1 MKQINTLKKL
11 YNLKENYYII
21 CNRYFFT
28 NVCVVPGEFKNFVNK
43 ESIVNVRI

>member
-11 YNLKENYYII
+11 YNLKENYYFI

-28 NVCVVPGEFKNFVNK
+28 NVCAVPGEFNNFVNK
-43 ESIVNVRI
+43 EGIVNVRI